1 MPFRESVVR
10 RSREIGLDPAYVYGL
25 IRQESRFIM
34 DARSHVGASG
44 LMQVMPATARWTAKR
59 IGMTN
64 FTLDQINDRE
74 TNIAIGTGYLKLVL
88 DDFDGSMPL
97 AAAAYNAGRGRPR
110 NWRAPGGTGPVL
122 EAAAWAE
129 NVPFNETRDYV
140 KKVLAN
146 ATMYAAI
153 LSGQPQSLK
162 ARLGSVGPRDTSR
175 ARAQPR
181 PALRARTYTAWTSWW
196 QVIGQTVAS
205 EFSDVPDL
213 AQATR
218 IVLRLMLAALL
229 GGLLGLERE
238 NKGKAAGVRTHMLVA
253 MGAALFVLIPQQA
266 GIVPADL
273 SRVIQGVVAGI
284 GFLCAGSILKS
295 EDEDRVRG
303 LTTAAGMWLTAAIGM
318 AAGLGREATAVI
330 STVLALVILSLVPV
344 VVKAIEKPE
353 PRTLLSDEPKK

>member
-1 MPFRESVVR
+1 M
-10 RSREIGLDPAYVYGL
+10 EI
-25 IRQESRFIM
+25 
-34 DARSHVGASG
+34 
-44 LMQVMPATARWTAKR
+44 
-59 IGMTN
+59 
-64 FTLDQINDRE
+64 
-74 TNIAIGTGYLKLVL
+74 
-88 DDFDGSMPL
+88 
-97 AAAAYNAGRGRPR
+97 
-110 NWRAPGGTGPVL
+110 
-122 EAAAWAE
+122 
-129 NVPFNETRDYV
+129 
-140 KKVLAN
+140 
-146 ATMYAAI
+146 
-153 LSGQPQSLK
+153 
-162 ARLGSVGPRDTSR
+162 
-175 ARAQPR
+175 
-181 PALRARTYTAWTSWW
+181 SWW

-266 GIVPADL
+266 GILPADL

-330 STVLALVILSLVPV
+330 STALALIILSLVPV

-353 PRTLLSDEPKK
+353 QRTIVQDEGKP